1 MKVKK
6 TLKLQ
11 KKKGIPYLIE
21 KILLIYLR
29 DFQM

>member
-6 TLKLQ
+6 ALKLQ
-11 KKKGIPYLIE
+11 KKKGILYLIE